1 MSKAKKIISL
11 LLAVIMLTGVMSA
24 IEMSSIAG
32 ARELTISASASNS
45 LTKKQAKKLKK
56 KIKNS
61 KIKISAYIN
70 RLGGGYKQIVK
81 WKKIKNATGYQFRL
95 SKDKGNKNVILKKTV
110 YTNNI
115 SYDVLNKKLKLKNRT
130 YYYCNVRAFAKYKIK
145 GKTKKVYSKWYQN
158 EVFYLVKEL
167 EN

>member
-1 MSKAKKIISL
+1 MCKVKKIISL
-11 LLAVIMLTGVMSA
+11 LLAVVMLMGVMSA

-32 ARELTISASASNS
+32 ARELTIFASASNS

-61 KIKISAYIN
+61 KIKISAYID
-70 RLGGGYKQIVK
+70 RLGGYKQIVK
-81 WKKIKNATGYQFRL
+81 WNKIKNATGYQFRL
-95 SKDKGNKNVILKKTV
+95 SKDQGNKNVILKKTV
-110 YTNNI
+110 STNNI
-115 SYDVLNKKLKLKNRT
+115 SYDILNKKLKLKNRT

-145 GKTKKVYSKWYQN
+145 GKTKKVYSKWYQS
-158 EVFYLVKEL
+158 EVYYLVKEL